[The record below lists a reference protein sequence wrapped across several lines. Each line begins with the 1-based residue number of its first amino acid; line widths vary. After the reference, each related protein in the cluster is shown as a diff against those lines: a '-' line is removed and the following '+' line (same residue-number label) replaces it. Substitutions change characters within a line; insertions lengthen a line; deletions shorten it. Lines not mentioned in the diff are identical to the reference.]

1 MKTLVSLMIIA
12 GIAFSCETVKV
23 AKFASVENVIDLKL
37 NSSIAEVTSALG
49 SKPYNIYS
57 NHREGYVVYTYKY
70 KVTERKIS
78 PKLVDSRG
86 GESNGTEEYN
96 SKEQFLYL
104 FFKEGKLESFVT
116 TEGRKDV
123 NDLIIT
129 NNTIQAVSADKTKFI
144 SVP

>member
-1 MKTLVSLMIIA
+1 MKTLASLMFVA

-23 AKFASVENVIDLKL
+23 SKFASVENVIDLKI
-37 NSSIAEVTSALG
+37 NSSIAEVTSSLG

-70 KVTERKIS
+70 KITERKIN

-86 GESNGTEEYN
+86 SESNGTEEYN

-123 NDLIIT
+123 NDLFIT

-144 SVP
+144 SNP